1 MSNTLDQILAII
13 RSVMDDKQ
21 KLNRILEFLEEEIL
35 IEEEFKEIE
44 IPEKFKPCITEIAG
58 SIDAG
63 LVCFFNPE
71 TLAIDAY
78 PRDLLHEVD
87 LFGDEPEEVK
97 KNLSE
102 LYGWDDVKVL
112 DWLIFIE
119 FTPPDSHESFRIMEA
134 FAERLKNADKL
145 KNKLIDALNNRK
157 PFANFKNIID
167 NSDHRQDWFDFK
179 VRWLENSVA
188 AQLMEEL
195 DNFQC
200 GAFEKI

>member
-1 MSNTLDQILAII
+1 MSDALDQILGII
-13 RSVMDDKQ
+13 HSVMDDKQ
-21 KLNRILEFLEEEIL
+21 KLNRILEFLEEEIFK
-35 IEEEFKEIE
+35 EDEFKEIE
-44 IPEKFKPCITEIAG
+44 IPEKFKPCIAEIVG
-58 SIDAG
+58 SLDAG
-63 LVCFFNPE
+63 LVCFLNPE
-71 TLAIDAY
+71 TLDIDAY
-78 PRDLLHEVD
+78 PHDLLHEID
-87 LFGDEPEEVK
+87 LFEDEPEEVK

-102 LYGWDDVKVL
+102 LYDWDDVKVL

-119 FTPPDSHESFRIMEA
+119 FTPPDSHESFRIMEV

-145 KNKLIDALNNRK
+145 KNKLINALNNRK

-179 VRWLENSVA
+179 FRWLENNVA
-188 AQLMEEL
+188 TQLMEEL